1 MEFTAADL
9 RLWRNRLGF
18 TQAQAAELLGVTRNT
33 YTRWEI
39 GRLPLRPYLGA
50 KCREIE
56 EKDVSRFL
64 KQIEDSIHS
73 GARRAPKRFKL

>member
-9 RLWRNRLGF
+9 RLWRNRRGF
-18 TQAQAAELLGVTRNT
+18 TQAEAARLLGVTRNT

-56 EKDVSRFL
+56 AKEVT
-64 KQIEDSIHS
+64 
-73 GARRAPKRFKL
+73 P